1 MKKSGAELGQQAQ
14 ATAAA
19 AGALAGA
26 AAARGA
32 LRGMRQSPGG
42 RSARGGPGAPAGA
55 RGPALRLPHPARP
68 APCAALGPRRTPEER
83 GRRFPGGGE
92 AYPGESLA
100 FPLALPGAPVV
111 GGDFLGAGGGAG
123 AEDAAAAAAAPRGAD
138 SAGEGGAAAAAGP
151 WRAARSR
158 PLLSSAGATGAP
170 SPGCGWPPGLPV
182 KGCSPR
188 LGCGDWRP
196 RLSLTPP
203 SPRDSPRRGR
213 EPPCPP
219 VRPLL
224 ALGSFCRRPGFAAP
238 HSGAPGPGARQ
249 LGAGG
254 LALVSG
260 SSLRRGERTEHGA
273 RLARL
278 ARLGDRLLRAR
289 SRRASVPGARRLP
302 QGLPPPPPSLP
313 LPPPSLPRPPAAA
326 ASSPPPPP
334 PGPLLCWFHCAVA
347 RPAPASSRGRLD
359 TLSL

>member
-1 MKKSGAELGQQAQ
+1 MKNTTS
-14 ATAAA
+14 
-19 AGALAGA
+19 
-26 AAARGA
+26 
-32 LRGMRQSPGG
+32 SHPGG
-42 RSARGGPGAPAGA
+42 LGASGWSWGLKKENVYKVERDVSGVEKKRIHELHPPFFLAEP
-55 RGPALRLPHPARP
+55 RWSSSPFLLPRKKKILYIYFLIHRKLW
-68 APCAALGPRRTPEER
+68 LGCFNPSHLS
-83 GRRFPGGGE
+83 GL
-92 AYPGESLA
+92 GESLA

-289 SRRASVPGARRLP
+289 SRRASV
-302 QGLPPPPPSLP
+302 
-313 LPPPSLPRPPAAA
+313 
-326 ASSPPPPP
+326 
-334 PGPLLCWFHCAVA
+334 
-347 RPAPASSRGRLD
+347 
-359 TLSL
+359 